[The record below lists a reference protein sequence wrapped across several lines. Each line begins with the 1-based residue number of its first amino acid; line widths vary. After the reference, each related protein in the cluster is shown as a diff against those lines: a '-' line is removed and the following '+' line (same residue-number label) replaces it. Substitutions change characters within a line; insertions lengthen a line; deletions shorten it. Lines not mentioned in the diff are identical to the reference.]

1 MFDEA
6 NNKKTDSQEDKSA
19 DTGLAKG
26 SAEPTDSILEQHKE
40 SASLTSRE
48 EKKSV
53 EDIFAKTDRVE
64 DLTPQKPSAFQ
75 PKQSTVSGVEAAS
88 DKEQKVVK
96 PSGGSKKFLI
106 IGVIALAAVLFGFG
120 GWYGYSKFF
129 SVPEEEFQAPV
140 DDQAQELDE
149 QVEPEEQKPVT
160 KPESQPVSQPE
171 ITPQPP
177 VDQFLDSDQDGLTDE
192 EEKQL
197 GTDIDSVDT
206 DKDKLFDREEV
217 KVYKTDP
224 LNPDTDG
231 DGFLDGEEVKSGY
244 DPRGEGRLYEI
255 K

>member
-1 MFDEA
+1 MFDEV
-6 NNKKTDSQEDKSA
+6 NNKKADSQEDKS
-19 DTGLAKG
+19 TEPELAKG
-26 SAEPTDSILEQHKE
+26 SAKPTDSILEQHKE
-40 SASLTSRE
+40 NLSLSSRE

-53 EDIFAKTDRVE
+53 EDIFAETDKFRKSQ
-64 DLTPQKPSAFQ
+64 PAKPSAFQ

-96 PSGGSKKFLI
+96 PSGGSKKFII
-106 IGVIALAAVLFGFG
+106 IGVIVLVAVLFGLG

-140 DDQAQELDE
+140 DDQTQEPE
-149 QVEPEEQKPVT
+149 KQPEEQEPT
-160 KPESQPVSQPE
+160 TEPESQPVSQPE

-177 VDQFLDSDQDGLTDE
+177 VDQLLDSDQDGLTDE

-224 LNPDTDG
+224 LNSDTDG